1 MRESRTYSS
10 VRGVEINVYSTHNRN
25 YDKYGRWEVKL
36 GMSGVW
42 EETQGV

>member
-1 MRESRTYSS
+1 MLRRNEDPVIVVT
-10 VRGVEINVYSTHNRN
+10 GHNRN